1 MGDFAK
7 DDARLVLLATGR
19 DEYWQR
25 LYEDLRS
32 PFRLFF
38 LKRTSA
44 SPEEVNALFQDA
56 MVVLHRKVINGDLQ
70 APMRSSLR
78 TYLFGVGKMLYRK
91 QQSQGGNQKA
101 IGWDDDIPEISVPP
115 VVEDQAERREQA
127 ELVRRLLAKLD
138 KACRELLTLVY
149 IRGFAMEA
157 VAEELDI
164 PSSGAAR
171 KRKFDCLNKM
181 RKLIGA

>member
-19 DEYWQR
+19 DEHWQR

-56 MVVLHRKVINGDLQ
+56 MVVLHRKVMSGDLQ
-70 APMRSSLR
+70 PPLRSSLR
-78 TYLFGVGKMLYRK
+78 TYLFGVGKMLHRK
-91 QQSQGGNQKA
+91 QKGQGVN
-101 IGWDDDIPEISVPP
+101 WDDEIPEIPVPP

-138 KACRELLTLVY
+138 EACRELLTLVY
-149 IRGFAMEA
+149 IRGFAMESA
-157 VAEELDI
+157 AEEMGI

-181 RKLIGA
+181 RKLIGAS